1 MHGARRHLSH
11 RCGIVRGGDARR
23 RAAGRL
29 PLTPELLREAPSGDL
44 FPMSQN
50 AGMGWAPGELGHDD
64 IMIVS
69 TLGGLRGADGT
80 PTALGLHTGHYE
92 LGLLVEAAARELGAQ
107 GALPYAASG
116 RPLSASLTGP
126 SPSSAPIGF
135 AISSAA
141 RPRDSLCSSR
151 SMKAVVDVRAAR
163 DAGTVPPVSDPRHAT
178 PRGTR
183 RPHPC

>member
-1 MHGARRHLSH
+1 
-11 RCGIVRGGDARR
+11 
-23 RAAGRL
+23 
-29 PLTPELLREAPSGDL
+29 
-44 FPMSQN
+44 MSQK
-50 AGMGWAPGELGHDD
+50 AGMGWAPGELGRDD

-92 LGLLVEAAARELGAQ
+92 LGVLVEAAARELAAQ

-151 SMKAVVDVRAAR
+151 SMKAVVDVVAACAAGMGPPEVRLASRYAAQHRLQPSLGLFRPLGCDRASA
-163 DAGTVPPVSDPRHAT
+163 AFFT
-178 PRGTR
+178 PWQGFMRWR
-183 RPHPC
+183 WCQ